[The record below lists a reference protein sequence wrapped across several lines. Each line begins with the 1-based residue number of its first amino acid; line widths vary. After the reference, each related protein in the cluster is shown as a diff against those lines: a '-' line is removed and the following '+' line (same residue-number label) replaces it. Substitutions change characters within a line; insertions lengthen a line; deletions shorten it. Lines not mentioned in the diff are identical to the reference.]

1 MPKKL
6 LFIGGPIFVLIVLVA
21 ITFVFDI
28 FGARSA
34 IFGSDQVSGEMA
46 ALNPEAKNE
55 EKSLSQY
62 DKFLQE
68 TIRLERQALQSE
80 RVLLDEQ
87 LVLLEQRT
95 QTIKKREQELQ
106 ALDVKLAESQS
117 NLVDQEKELSDKRR
131 ALEVREEQVKELEK
145 QKEENKPIPLPA
157 VSFSQEAK
165 DREHKKMAKGFS
177 TMRAKEVANI
187 LVNQIAPNYKSR
199 NGGYTR
205 IIKLDNRK
213 NDNAPVSLVEFVG
226 LSHLVNDE
234 DGSEEDKKD

>member
-6 LFIGGPIFVLIVLVA
+6 LFIGGPIFILLVLVA
-21 ITFVFDI
+21 VTFVFDV

-34 IFGSDQVSGEMA
+34 IFGSAQVSGEMA
-46 ALNPEAKNE
+46 TLNPEAKNE
-55 EKSLSQY
+55 EKPLSQY

-68 TIRLERQALQSE
+68 TIKLERQSLQSE

-131 ALEVREEQVKELEK
+131 ALEVREEQVKELER
-145 QKEENKPIPLPA
+145 QKEENRPIPLPA

-187 LVNQIAPNYKSR
+187 LDEMLKRGDEGRSDVLSLLRKTDNSTRMRILSVIAKDD
-199 NGGYTR
+199 
-205 IIKLDNRK
+205 IKTATELTQTLMLPASN
-213 NDNAPVSLVEFVG
+213 
-226 LSHLVNDE
+226 
-234 DGSEEDKKD
+234 